1 MPNKIL
7 VCLDGSELAEQI
19 LPYATEQALQFGS
32 KVVFLQVILTSSTV
46 PAMVTGVEPAMTV
59 PVPLDAEQFRMEEEE
74 ANAYLN
80 AKAAQLRET
89 GLDVECITILGALP
103 GKTIVSYADENEVDL
118 VAIATHGRSGLSRTI
133 FGSVAD
139 HVLRESGLPILVIK
153 PRDKKTK

>member
-1 MPNKIL
+1 MPKKIL

-32 KVVFLQVILTSSTV
+32 KIVFLQVILTSSTV
-46 PAMVTGVEPAMTV
+46 PAMVTGVEPVMMV
-59 PVPLDAEQFRMEEEE
+59 PVPLDVEQFRREKEE

-80 AKAAQLRET
+80 VQADPLRKT
-89 GLDVECITILGALP
+89 GLDVECTTVLGSLP

-118 VAIATHGRSGLSRTI
+118 IAIATHGRSGLSRTLL
-133 FGSVAD
+133 GSVAD

-153 PRDKKTK
+153 PRDKKAK